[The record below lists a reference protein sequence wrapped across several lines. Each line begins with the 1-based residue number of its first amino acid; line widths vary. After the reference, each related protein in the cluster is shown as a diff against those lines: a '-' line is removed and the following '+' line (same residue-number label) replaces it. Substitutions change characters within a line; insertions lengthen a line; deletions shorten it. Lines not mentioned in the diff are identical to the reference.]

1 VDKALDSMVAWVRK
15 MAKKF
20 LDALLGKNKKGKDG
34 KDDKKP
40 DPAEVIRRV
49 KSDLKGRSQKLDSAA
64 AFKAMIGAVAQSQA
78 GLKSIRVRGAGEG
91 SWNIEA
97 SASPYSLVGVVNEF
111 VKTDYGSVVATVAI
125 DDVVFGAPVKNK
137 GKEHAEDKIIGL
149 VQSRLTF
156 LAKSGKPSPS
166 KIEIFVSQSPCKTKC
181 APNLGQLKGQYPQVK
196 LWLIYYKT
204 LYQGTSGK
212 HSEDSQEA
220 IELLQKSGFHVLQ
233 WNEALDMEKA
243 GTLPK

>member
-1 VDKALDSMVAWVRK
+1 MSTTTCPGVRTLITPPHTHCSVQPSCSAG
-15 MAKKF
+15 MPPSCTIA
-20 LDALLGKNKKGKDG
+20 APGVHGAG
-34 KDDKKP
+34 VTGTQGIGVSTP
-40 DPAEVIRRV
+40 
-49 KSDLKGRSQKLDSAA
+49 AA
-64 AFKAMIGAVAQSQA
+64 AAVAQSQA
-78 GLKSIRVRGAGEG
+78 GLKSIRVRAAGEG

-97 SASPYSLVGVVNEF
+97 SASP
-111 VKTDYGSVVATVAI
+111 T
-125 DDVVFGAPVKNK
+125 PW
-137 GKEHAEDKIIGL
+137 
-149 VQSRLTF
+149 
-156 LAKSGKPSPS
+156 
-166 KIEIFVSQSPCKTKC
+166 SPCKTKC